1 MSFQCRGPA
10 SAPEPTQLP
19 WLSFNNNGHHPIM
32 PAKAA
37 AVLHTTPPFVKTRR
51 ATRARGG
58 FEVRVKEQ
66 DDSEVKGRAEL
77 ACPFEKGATRGSR
90 IAADMTVAPLHI
102 RKTSGEAR
110 PKRKNSVS
118 SRSSSGASSSLP
130 QQRVRCSHSDL
141 AAALPQLAETVSL
154 QRRALKQTENF
165 SVLSLQEVEDLS
177 CELFDLDIR
186 CEYLRQA
193 RSSLRDGRKSLHSK
207 MIGYLRCARPGTF
220 SQENLLTQ
228 EEALAELDAA
238 LEGWELKLETV
249 RCLFH

>member
-1 MSFQCRGPA
+1 
-10 SAPEPTQLP
+10 
-19 WLSFNNNGHHPIM
+19 M

-51 ATRARGG
+51 ATLARGG
-58 FEVRVKEQ
+58 SEVRAKER

-77 ACPFEKGATRGSR
+77 ACPFEKGATRESR
-90 IAADMTVAPLHI
+90 IADMTVAPLHI
-102 RKTSGEAR
+102 KKTSGEAR
-110 PKRKNSVS
+110 PKRKNSAS
-118 SRSSSGASSSLP
+118 SSSSSGASSSVP
-130 QQRVRCSHSDL
+130 QQRVRRSHSDL
-141 AAALPQLAETVSL
+141 AAALPRPAETVSL

-193 RSSLRDGRKSLHSK
+193 RSSLRDGRKYLHGK
-207 MIGYLRCARPGTF
+207 MITYLRCARPGTF